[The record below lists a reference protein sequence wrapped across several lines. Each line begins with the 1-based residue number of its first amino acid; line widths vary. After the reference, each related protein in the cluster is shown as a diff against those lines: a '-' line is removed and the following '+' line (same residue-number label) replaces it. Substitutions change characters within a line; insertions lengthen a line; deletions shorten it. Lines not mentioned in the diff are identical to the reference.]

1 MEDINAEC
9 CQRWLIHQQHTEK
22 HREEDLFFFSDESV
36 KGMQVLLL
44 LNAGSRRVKAVA
56 AINFCY

>member
-9 CQRWLIHQQHTEK
+9 CQHWLIHPQRTEK
-22 HREEDLFFFSDESV
+22 HREADIFFLDESV

-44 LNAGSRRVKAVA
+44 LNAGSRGVKAVA